1 MAQLKA
7 MMNTFKKTP
16 RMFPISHPIARP
28 IVQLCG
34 CWLGI
39 LIGCTLPSA
48 GHLSPA
54 LALEPQGDQPMQSS
68 ARVIVPPVGVPPGL
82 SSEHPMAEVLQQ
94 LAQAQVVYLGEIHDS
109 EADHQAQRFI
119 LEQLH
124 TQRPHLTIA
133 MEMFQRPFQS
143 VLDRYLKGEISEQ
156 ILLERTQ
163 YQKRWGFPWR
173 FYQPIVQ
180 FAKQQQLPVVA
191 LNAPSE
197 VVRQVGRKG
206 LDSLKLTDRRFI
218 PPLSAIRLEPDSYRQ
233 RLQQLYND
241 MHQGKGNSQ
250 QFDRFFQAQVLWDE
264 TMAERISQLVQANP
278 DRLVVVLVG
287 QGHVTYGE
295 GIPQRVAR
303 RLRDRFPKFTQFT
316 LLLNPSPDL
325 QSVTTETR
333 PIADFFW
340 MQPLNSS
347 TAEAPTL
354 P

>member
-1 MAQLKA
+1 
-7 MMNTFKKTP
+7 
-16 RMFPISHPIARP
+16 MFPIARSITRPIARP
-28 IVQLCG
+28 IAQLCG

-39 LIGCTLPSA
+39 VIGCTLPSA

-54 LALEPQGDQPMQSS
+54 LAVEPQSDQPVQS
-68 ARVIVPPVGVPPGL
+68 ARVIVPSGGVSPSSSLERPV
-82 SSEHPMAEVLQQ
+82 AEVLQQ
-94 LAQAQVVYLGEIHDS
+94 LAQAQVVYLGEVHDS
-109 EADHQAQRFI
+109 EADHRAQRFI

-124 TQRPHLTIA
+124 HQRPRLTIA

-143 VLDRYLKGEISEQ
+143 ILDRYLQDKISEQ
-156 ILLERTQ
+156 TLLDRTE

-180 FAKQQQLPVVA
+180 FAKQHQLPVVA

-264 TMAERISQLVQANP
+264 TMAERISQLVQAHP

-303 RLRDRFPKFTQFT
+303 RLRDRFPKLAQFT

-325 QSVTTETR
+325 QAPPTAGP

-340 MQPLNSS
+340 MQPLPPSATPPPAS
-347 TAEAPTL
+347 P
-354 P
+354 